1 MNDAKRLRG
10 RRRTERATRRL
21 EISAASKSAT
31 PSEPPVEAELHPS
44 RDEVMAILGAVAEA
58 VTVQDVSGQ
67 LIYANDAAARI
78 RGIGARTVPSV
89 AGGICQVATTLF
101 QRVFWSGFPLIERRW
116 HLYWIPAYTSRGVV
130 GLDATVDED
139 AGLDFRWSNPTDG
152 YVLIQAATD
161 ETNVYFG
168 LYGKP

>member
-78 RGIGARTVPSV
+78 RGTRTVPSV

-101 QRVFWSGFPLIERRW
+101 QRVFWSGFPLIERHW
-116 HLYWIPAYTSRGVV
+116 HLDWIPAY
-130 GLDATVDED
+130 
-139 AGLDFRWSNPTDG
+139 
-152 YVLIQAATD
+152 
-161 ETNVYFG
+161 
-168 LYGKP
+168 

>member
-1 MNDAKRLRG
+1 MAAIVLRSPACSSTISSVFCA
-10 RRRTERATRRL
+10 RPIVFM
-21 EISAASKSAT
+21 EITSAASKSPT

-101 QRVFWSGFPLIERRW
+101 QRVFR
-116 HLYWIPAYTSRGVV
+116 
-130 GLDATVDED
+130 
-139 AGLDFRWSNPTDG
+139 
-152 YVLIQAATD
+152 
-161 ETNVYFG
+161 
-168 LYGKP
+168 